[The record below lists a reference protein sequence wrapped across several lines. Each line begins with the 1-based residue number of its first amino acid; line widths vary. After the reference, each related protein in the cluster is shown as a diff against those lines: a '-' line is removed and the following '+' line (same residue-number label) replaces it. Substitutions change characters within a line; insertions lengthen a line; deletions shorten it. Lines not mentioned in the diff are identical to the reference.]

1 MRRMVFVPLLIFI
14 ALAAIGGGI
23 FYWAYNNYLYYQT
36 DDAQVSGHIVNV
48 SSPMAGKLTTL
59 SVKQGDTVSA
69 GQTIGTI
76 TPVSTGAPGAAAS
89 IDLSSPISG
98 TILQTAAVQNQ
109 TVAPGLSIVQVTDL
123 SALSV
128 TAYVDESAIS
138 NVKVGQDVD
147 IHVDAYG
154 DTSFTGHVKQIIQS
168 TQGEF
173 SLLPTQDVAS
183 GNFTKVGQ
191 RVPVIITLEGNGGKD
206 LVPGLSAEVSIHIH

>member
-1 MRRMVFVPLLIFI
+1 MVFVPLLIFI

-36 DDAQVSGHIVNV
+36 DDAQVSGQIVNV
-48 SSPMAGKLTTL
+48 SAPLAGKLATL

-76 TPVSTGAPGAAAS
+76 TPVSTGAPGAGTS
-89 IDLSSPISG
+89 IDLTSPISG
-98 TILQTAAVQNQ
+98 TIVQTAAVQNQ
-109 TVAPGLSIVQVTDL
+109 VVVPGLTIVQVTNL
-123 SALSV
+123 NALNV
-128 TAYVDESAIS
+128 TAYVDEGAID

-147 IHVDAYG
+147 ISVDAYSG
-154 DTSFTGHVKQIIQS
+154 TGFTGHVQQIVQS
-168 TQGEF
+168 TEGEF
-173 SLLPTQDVAS
+173 SLLPTEDVAS

-191 RVPVIITLEGNGGKD
+191 RVPVIITLDGNGGKD

>member
-1 MRRMVFVPLLIFI
+1 MVFVPLLIFI

-36 DDAQVSGHIVNV
+36 DDAQVSGQIVNV
-48 SSPMAGKLTTL
+48 SAPAAGKLSTL

-89 IDLSSPISG
+89 IDLTSPISG
-98 TILQTAAVQNQ
+98 SIVQTAAVQDQ
-109 TVAPGLSIVQVTDL
+109 VVVPGLTIVSVTNL
-123 SALSV
+123 NALNV
-128 TAYVDESAIS
+128 TAYVDEGAID
-138 NVKVGQDVD
+138 NVKVGQNVD
-147 IHVDAYG
+147 ISVDAYNG
-154 DTSFTGHVKQIIQS
+154 TSFTGHVQQIVQS
-168 TQGEF
+168 TEGEF
-173 SLLPTQDVAS
+173 SLLPTEDVAS

-191 RVPVIITLEGNGGKD
+191 RIPVIITIDGNGGKD